1 VLYYRVL
8 AGPVRDSASAAMLM
22 DTLVA
27 KRHKTG
33 SSDWDIRS
41 TPFTFLLDEF
51 PTREAAEA
59 RMNELRE
66 LDIPSYIVEMP
77 YTVGPPRYRL
87 YSGAYSGPAEA
98 DVMRQLLRNTGLA
111 DTLVL
116 RTGRI
121 TS

>member
-1 VLYYRVL
+1 
-8 AGPVRDSASAAMLM
+8 
-22 DTLVA
+22 
-27 KRHKTG
+27 
-33 SSDWDIRS
+33 
-41 TPFTFLLDEF
+41 
-51 PTREAAEA
+51 
-59 RMNELRE
+59 MNELHG
-66 LDIPSYIVEMP
+66 LDIPSYIVEIP

-121 TS
+121 SS